1 MRIIID
7 TKIDTNEDLQRA
19 IRILQSLIDEKNLNQ
34 PQQENIFEGEQHS
47 IGNILGD
54 FFENKTENKSEP
66 QKKEVD
72 EKEKHKIEEYY

>member
-7 TKIDTNEDLQRA
+7 TKIDTKEDLQRA
-19 IRILQSLIDEKNLNQ
+19 IRILQSLIDEKNLDQ
-34 PQQENIFEGEQHS
+34 SQQENVIEGEQPS

-72 EKEKHKIEEYY
+72 EKEKHRIEEYY